1 MKANLLNITGVQ
13 VLSKENQRSIYGQVF
28 VEEPIDLS
36 KCGCSCSGAVTG
48 PSYCDRYIGCPQVY
62 TCGEV

>member
-1 MKANLLNITGVQ
+1 MKTNLLNIAGVK
-13 VLSKENQRSIYGQVF
+13 VLTKENQRMIKGQISG
-28 VEEPIDLS
+28 EPDLS